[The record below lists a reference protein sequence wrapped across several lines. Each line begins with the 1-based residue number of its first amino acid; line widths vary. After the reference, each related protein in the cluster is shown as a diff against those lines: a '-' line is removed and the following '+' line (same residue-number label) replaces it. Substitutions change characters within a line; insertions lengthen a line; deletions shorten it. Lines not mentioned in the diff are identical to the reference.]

1 MITAILRA
9 TCLLF
14 LAILMVAPS
23 AFAGGKIQ
31 IDDTKW
37 ISLGVGSRL
46 SFGFMEDDSADRDNW
61 SNDFRLENMRIYLNG
76 QIHKYLKFE
85 INTECN
91 NCPITG
97 HTASAHGGGITGN
110 NATMVILD
118 AIAKF
123 EFNPYFNIWAGR
135 LLVPLDRAELS
146 GPFYQNTFDFDKTP
160 FYPSDFGNPAATA
173 SAGRFGRDDGINI
186 WGAVMDG
193 KLSYVVGIFDG
204 LDGVSNRDDNPLY
217 AGRVSFNFL
226 NVEKN
231 PGYYTS
237 ATYYGNGGDILTIA
251 WAFNYQE
258 DGAGTAANAS
268 NFFGHSTD
276 LLFEKVLPN
285 KGVLTVE
292 GEYKVFDANYKSA
305 IRNGTDVAM
314 NNASIT
320 DDFIIFDGESYSV
333 AGLYLFPDKIGIG
346 QFQPYVRYT
355 ENMSDFVGDADELE
369 IGTNYIIDGHN
380 ARLSL
385 FWQHGDIATK
395 GRIAQFG
402 QAGNGRVIDAI
413 KLGIQ
418 FQL

>member
-1 MITAILRA
+1 MRTSISRA
-9 TCLLF
+9 GGLLF
-14 LAILMVAPS
+14 LAILLIAPL
-23 AFAGGKIQ
+23 AHAGGKIQ
-31 IDDTKW
+31 ISDTKW
-37 ISLGVGSRL
+37 ISLGVGARM
-46 SFGFMEDDSADRDNW
+46 SFGLIEDDSPDRDNW

-85 INTECN
+85 INTECQD
-91 NCPITG
+91 CPITG
-97 HTASAHGGGITGN
+97 HAASAHPGGHPGSS
-110 NATMVILD
+110 AEMVVLD

-160 FYPSDFGNPAATA
+160 FYPSDFGNPGAGVA

-186 WGAVMDG
+186 WGAFMDG
-193 KLSYVVGIFDG
+193 KLSYVVGAFDG
-204 LDGVSNRDDNPLY
+204 LDGVANQDDNLLY

-237 ATYYGNGGDILTIA
+237 STYYGNGGDILTVA
-251 WAFNYQE
+251 WAFNYQN
-258 DGAGTAANAS
+258 DGSGTAMNPG

-285 KGVLTVE
+285 KGVATVE
-292 GEYKVFDANYKSA
+292 GEYKVFDADLSGS
-305 IRNGTDVAM
+305 IRNGTDATTCFCM
-314 NNASIT
+314 
-320 DDFIIFDGESYSV
+320 FDGDSYSV
-333 AGLYLFPDKIGIG
+333 AALYLFPDKIGIG

-355 ENMSDFVGDADELE
+355 ENMSDIVGDAEELE
-369 IGTNYIIDGHN
+369 IGTNYVIDGHN

-385 FWQHGDIATK
+385 MWQHGDIATK
-395 GRIAQFG
+395 GRIAKFG
-402 QAGNGRVIDAI
+402 QAGNGGVVDAI